1 MLPLLVGYPF
11 HLVCS
16 FWRDVY
22 GVSRELGQPGSTK
35 SILMVNKVTDM
46 SARLLTHPWTE
57 SFFFF

>member
-22 GVSRELGQPGSTK
+22 GVSRELDQPGSTK

-46 SARLLTHPWTE
+46 SARLLTHP
-57 SFFFF
+57 